1 MRQRWT
7 RVGLL
12 ALAIVVINVV
22 SRFVTWKFDLV
33 SEDQQSALGFV
44 AIIIVAVVLVGATAW
59 WSIRFPFTRAF
70 ADLGVAT
77 IVGALLSLIL
87 GPFAGGAKPFAEGL
101 GLFVGEFLMFLG
113 IAAVGAVL
121 GFLAVVALGKDWK
134 SRGLRRY
141 EERYSKRPHRS
152 VRG

>member
-1 MRQRWT
+1 MKQRWI

-12 ALAIVVINVV
+12 ALAIVVVNVV
-22 SRFVTWKFDLV
+22 SRFVTWKFDLKDGAQDTAGLIAILV
-33 SEDQQSALGFV
+33 V
-44 AIIIVAVVLVGATAW
+44 AAVLAGATAW
-59 WSIRFPFTRAF
+59 WAVKFPFTRAF
-70 ADLGVAT
+70 ADLGAAT
-77 IVGALLSLIL
+77 IVAALVALIL
-87 GPFAGGAKPFAEGL
+87 GPFAGGTKPFEEGL

-113 IAAVGAVL
+113 VAAVGAVL

-141 EERYSKRPHRS
+141 EERYAKRPHRS